1 MAKFYGPIGFAEKV
15 ETRPGVWE
23 EKVTERNYYGDEIK
37 SVRRTQSSNE
47 VNDNIDI
54 SNQISILADPF
65 ANENFYKIRYVSY
78 MGTDWKITSVEPR
91 YPRLILTMGGLY
103 NGKKA

>member
-1 MAKFYGPIGFAEKV
+1 MAKFYGPIGFADKV

-23 EKVTERNYYGDEIK
+23 EKITERTYYGDEIK
-37 SVRRTQSSNE
+37 NVRRTQSSNE

-65 ANENFYKIRYVSY
+65 AKENFYKIRYVSY
-78 MGTDWKITSVEPR
+78 MGADWKITSVEPR